1 LAVENAIGFLRALS
15 QKRAIAP
22 ITVIFGPQAFLREY
36 ALETLRSRLA
46 GDGFKYRSLQIGGA
60 DTYNALVSELEGADL
75 FAPKRLVV
83 GRVLRSYRE
92 RGSDDGSETDGY
104 PGSSSRDE
112 VDLMAACTRIDATV
126 RLALVYER
134 DKVPAK
140 MRRFAEQS
148 GTVVNCLRPFENQLA
163 QYTELLAR
171 SAGIR
176 LTTKQA
182 DLLVARHA
190 GDLAGIANTLEK
202 AAITR
207 RDDGRIELAELGGV
221 GGVRIP
227 ELFEIAETLTRRGV
241 GETLALFDRAIQT
254 GRDPIEVL
262 ALELIPQVRR
272 MLLAATLLSRKKDPG
287 MLGPALGVAPN
298 SPLAARAIEGARRF
312 GLRRLERI
320 HQRMCELDASFK
332 NGMIKEREQS
342 VSALILELA
351 SPEQ

>member
-36 ALETLRSRLA
+36 ALDTLRGRLA
-46 GDGFKYRSLQIGGA
+46 DDGFKYRSLQIGGA
-60 DTYNALVSELEGADL
+60 DTYNALVSELKGGDL

-92 RGSDDGSETDGY
+92 RGSDGGSEIDGY
-104 PGSSSRDE
+104 PGFSARDE

-134 DKVPAK
+134 DKVPVK
-140 MRRFAEQS
+140 MRRFVEQS

-163 QYTELLAR
+163 QYAELLAR

-190 GDLAGIANTLEK
+190 GDLAEIANTLDK

-221 GGVRIP
+221 GVRIP
-227 ELFEIAETLTRRGV
+227 ELFEIAETLTQRGV

-262 ALELIPQVRR
+262 SLELIPQVRR

-287 MLGPALGVAPN
+287 MLGAALGVAPN
-298 SPLAARAIEGARRF
+298 SPLAVRAIEGARRF

-320 HQRMCELDASFK
+320 HQRVCELDASFK

-342 VSALILELA
+342 VSALMLELA
-351 SPEQ
+351 GPEQ